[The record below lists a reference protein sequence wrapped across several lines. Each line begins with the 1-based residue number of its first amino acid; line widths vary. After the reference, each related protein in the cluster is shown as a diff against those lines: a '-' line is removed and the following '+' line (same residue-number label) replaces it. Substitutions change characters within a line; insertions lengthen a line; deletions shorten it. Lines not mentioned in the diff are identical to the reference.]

1 MRFNMQISS
10 ITNSNIL
17 QPVVSNKTTF
27 KGDSE
32 PALNVNKEDDKKYVK
47 VPKWE
52 HDLTN
57 WIFGILTG
65 VTVLQIIHELMK
77 NRK

>member
-1 MRFNMQISS
+1 MQISS
-10 ITNSNIL
+10 IKNQNIL
-17 QPVVSNKTTF
+17 QSNVVNKTVF

-32 PALNVNKEDDKKYVK
+32 PTVSSNKNDDDKKYVK
-47 VPKWE
+47 VPKWQ

-65 VTVLQIIHELMK
+65 ITVLQIIHTLMK
-77 NRK
+77 NKK